1 MHSCF
6 SRKEQMPLY
15 KYARYEIDD
24 SSVGKHDVV
33 RTARPGRCVSRI
45 RALCATAGSVQT
57 PAQTPRQSVPHP
69 LAYIEMGVPTPPRHL
84 VLSFTTATSGA
95 YAVGTWM
102 QQSSIMINVFR
113 VDIFKCRGSR
123 SAAEEARHTKQIV
136 NQVHEAAAPGRI

>member
-1 MHSCF
+1 MRVMKSMIHPLESTTLY
-6 SRKEQMPLY
+6 EQHVPGGASAE
-15 KYARYEIDD
+15 YARFAQQR
-24 SSVGKHDVV
+24 GQ
-33 RTARPGRCVSRI
+33 
-45 RALCATAGSVQT
+45 RADACADTST
-57 PAQTPRQSVPHP
+57 SVPHP

-84 VLSFTTATSGA
+84 VPSFTTATSGA